1 MLKLTFKQTQAE
13 IMVRAAST
21 VLFNAL
27 SRSGYPLVSLSQLS
41 EEPQYGFTASAEPE
55 NIGPK
60 LVRITDL
67 QDGGINWNTVPYC
80 KCDKPE
86 QYLLEANDIL
96 FARTGATTG
105 KTHLVKQ
112 AENAVFAS
120 YLIRLRPKSNVLP
133 EYLYFFFQSDAYWS
147 QISEE
152 KEGSAQPNVNG
163 KKLINIQIPLVDDN
177 IQSEISKF
185 LAVVRER
192 QDGSTKQLPNLPP
205 PLEDQRRVVLRIE
218 ELAAKVGE
226 ARGLRSKTV
235 KEAQALETTATTRAL
250 EGIPINGYLGEVL
263 LEKPRNGW
271 SARCDN
277 VDTGV
282 AVLSLG
288 AVTGFTYRNRE
299 FKRTSEPT
307 SQDAHYWLQ
316 KEDLLITR
324 SNTPELVGHAAI
336 YDGSPSPCI
345 YPDLMMRLVID
356 AEQADKKFV
365 HRWLKS
371 AFVRDYISRS
381 AKGTSPTM
389 KKITQGTVMGIPF
402 PSSLSLREQHLIVKQ
417 IDDLQAKVDT
427 LKRLQYKTEAELN
440 ALLPSI
446 LDKAFKGEL

>member
-226 ARGLRSKTV
+226 ARGLRSDAT
-235 KEAQALETTATTRAL
+235 KEA
-250 EGIPINGYLGEVL
+250 EVL
-263 LEKPRNGW
+263 AKSAMRQLFKSDIGYQEVTIESVCTAIIDNLHSNPTYSDDGVPCVRSSDVGW
-271 SARCDN
+271 GSLLLNTAR
-277 VDTGV
+277 
-282 AVLSLG
+282 
-288 AVTGFTYRNRE
+288 
-299 FKRTSEPT
+299 RTSEDEYQRRTVRGEPT
-307 SQDAHYWLQ
+307 TD
-316 KEDLLITR
+316 DVV
-324 SNTPELVGHAAI
+324 LV
-336 YDGSPSPCI
+336 
-345 YPDLMMRLVID
+345 
-356 AEQADKKFV
+356 
-365 HRWLKS
+365 
-371 AFVRDYISRS
+371 
-381 AKGTSPTM
+381 
-389 KKITQGTVMGIPF
+389 
-402 PSSLSLREQHLIVKQ
+402 RE
-417 IDDLQAKVDT
+417 
-427 LKRLQYKTEAELN
+427 
-440 ALLPSI
+440 
-446 LDKAFKGEL
+446 G